1 MAALQPERRRPAAC
15 EGQAPGQ
22 PSPLGH
28 GQIIGGIADQ
38 AAALG
43 LHAKLLAQGQ
53 GRGWIRFAG
62 AALGAMD
69 RTKQMA
75 QAMGSEKR
83 FQAGAQIAADHGE
96 LQPLAV
102 PALQHRL
109 EPR

>member
-1 MAALQPERRRPAAC
+1 MAALQTERRRPAAC

-22 PSPLGH
+22 PSSLGH

-43 LHAKLLAQGQ
+43 LHAKLFAQGQ

-69 RTKQMA
+69 RTEQMA
-75 QAMGSEKR
+75 QAVGIQKR
-83 FQAGAQIAADHGE
+83 FQAGAQIAADHSE

-102 PALQHRL
+102 PALKHRL
-109 EPR
+109 ESG

>member
-1 MAALQPERRRPAAC
+1 MAALQRERRRPAAC

-22 PSPLGH
+22 SGPLGH

-43 LHAKLLAQGQ
+43 LYAKFLAQGQ
-53 GRGWIRFAG
+53 GRGWIWFAG

-75 QAMGSEKR
+75 QAVGIKKR
-83 FQAGAQIAADHGE
+83 FQAGAQIAADHSE
-96 LQPLAV
+96 L
-102 PALQHRL
+102 
-109 EPR
+109 